1 MDDCSTCGEGTLR
14 SKEGEL
20 GRETEEEDEGE
31 EELEEGEGEEEVVRE
46 CVGLLVV
53 RTCCVWGDGR
63 RGVPSIAT
71 DLDGETFF
79 AVCMIT

>member
-1 MDDCSTCGEGTLR
+1 M
-14 SKEGEL
+14 
-20 GRETEEEDEGE
+20 
-31 EELEEGEGEEEVVRE
+31 EEGEGEEEVVRE

-53 RTCCVWGDGR
+53 RTCCVWEDGR
-63 RGVPSIAT
+63 REVPSIAT